1 MWLLGAKGHRGSPEP
16 PCRAVQG
23 LTRSGKDPT
32 PTSPPHRVQQTSRKK
47 GRRPPS
53 RSAFRVPPC
62 GVIATSP
69 SSEGL
74 LLPHVT
80 PSRTLW
86 AAALRGLGPEKV
98 ACAEEPAH
106 LKPEASVDPQ
116 REARPAVGSPACP
129 PPLPMSSSLG
139 PRTNGQRPWVPSQ
152 GGRKGPSPGGGHGD
166 APPRCPSGRA
176 GHLAPGAAGAR
187 PPALRGV
194 CPGGFGAPSS
204 ARERRGLS
212 RPSQG
217 VCVVIVSGDVSAL
230 TWPLSY

>member
-106 LKPEASVDPQ
+106 PKPEASVDPQ
-116 REARPAVGSPACP
+116 REARPAR
-129 PPLPMSSSLG
+129 L
-139 PRTNGQRPWVPSQ
+139 
-152 GGRKGPSPGGGHGD
+152 PSPCCPRSVPGQMGSGPGFPAKEHGD
-166 APPRCPSGRA
+166 ALPRRPLGRA
-176 GHLAPGAAGAR
+176 GHSAPGAAGAR

-194 CPGGFGAPSS
+194 CSGGFGAPSS

-217 VCVVIVSGDVSAL
+217 ICVVIVSGDVSAL

>member
-23 LTRSGKDPT
+23 LTGSGKDPT

-74 LLPHVT
+74 LPPHVT

-106 LKPEASVDPQ
+106 PKPEASVDPQ
-116 REARPAVGSPACP
+116 REARPARLPSPCRPRSVPGQMGSDPGFPAKGDARGP
-129 PPLPMSSSLG
+129 VPAVDTEMHRPGAHWGKLATRLRARPARGLQPSAASALVASGLRLRHVNAEDSHAPRKVSVLSSSLAM
-139 PRTNGQRPWVPSQ
+139 S
-152 GGRKGPSPGGGHGD
+152 
-166 APPRCPSGRA
+166 
-176 GHLAPGAAGAR
+176 L
-187 PPALRGV
+187 L
-194 CPGGFGAPSS
+194 
-204 ARERRGLS
+204 
-212 RPSQG
+212 
-217 VCVVIVSGDVSAL
+217 
-230 TWPLSY
+230 